1 MELRQYQ
8 YDAINSTYEAWRQG
22 SINVGLVIP
31 TGGGKTVVFS
41 DIIAKHTGPCIAIAH
56 RMELVSQISLTL
68 SRYGIRHNIIAQR
81 AAIRE
86 IVSLQIQEFGKR
98 YYDPSS
104 KCYVAGVDTLIR
116 LDPGTAWLKEITLVI
131 QDEGHHVL
139 KNNKWGTAASLFP
152 NALGLYPTATPCRT
166 DGRGL
171 GRHADGIID
180 CMVIG
185 PTMRTLIKD
194 GYLTDYRIFAPPSDL
209 DLSQVPISAGGD
221 YNNPKLR
228 DAVHKSHITG
238 DVVDHYLK
246 IAPGKLGIT
255 FAVDV
260 QSATEIAAAFRQQGI
275 PAESISAKTPDLL
288 RQTIMR
294 RFRNREILQIVNVD
308 LLGEGVDVP
317 ALEVVSMARP
327 TQSYGLYSQ
336 QFGRALRP
344 LPGKT
349 HAIII
354 DHVDNVKLHGLPD
367 APREWTL
374 DRRER
379 KVRSKLSDAIQV
391 KTCLNVNCF
400 SVYEA
405 YRKSCPY
412 CGYVTPPKERSSP
425 EHVEGDLYE
434 LDPSVL
440 AHLRG
445 EIARI
450 DDVARIPSGL
460 SIPAEL
466 AIKKRHKMRQ
476 EAQGELRSSISQWA
490 GYHHPKLS
498 DSEIYRLFFYTF
510 GTDILTAQ
518 TLNTA
523 DAEKLKNTID
533 EVVNRG

>member
-8 YDAINSTYEAWRQG
+8 YDAINDVYTSWRQG
-22 SINVGLVIP
+22 ARNVGLVIP

-41 DIIAKHTGPCIAIAH
+41 HIISNHKAPCIAIAH
-56 RMELVSQISLTL
+56 RMELVSQISITL
-68 SRYGIRHNIIAQR
+68 ARYGIRHNIIAQKSV
-81 AAIRE
+81 IRD
-86 IVSLQIQEFGKR
+86 IISLQVQETGKR
-98 YYDPSS
+98 YHDPSA
-104 KCYVAGVDTLIR
+104 KCIVAGVDTLIR
-116 LDPGTAWLKEITLVI
+116 LDEHTPWFKDITLVI
-131 QDEGHHVL
+131 QDEGHHPL
-139 KNNKWGTAASLFP
+139 RDNKWGKAASLFP

-166 DGRGL
+166 DGKGL

-180 CMVIG
+180 TMVIG
-185 PTMRTLIKD
+185 PPMRQLIKE

-209 DLSQVPISAGGD
+209 DLSSVPISAGGD
-221 YNNPKLR
+221 YNNPSLR
-228 DAVHKSHITG
+228 EAVHKSHITG

-246 IAPGKLGIT
+246 IAPGKLGVT

-260 QSATEIAAAFRQQGI
+260 KAATEIAMAFKQQGV
-275 PAESISAKTPDLL
+275 PAEAICAKTPDLL

-344 LPGKT
+344 LPGKS

-379 KVRSKLSDAIQV
+379 RARNKPQDAMQV
-391 KTCLNVNCF
+391 KTCLNVSCF

-405 YRKSCPY
+405 YRKTCPY
-412 CGYVTPPKERSSP
+412 CGYFTPPKERSSP

-434 LDPSVL
+434 LDPTVL
-440 AHLRG
+440 AQLRG
-445 EIARI
+445 EISRI

-460 SIPAEL
+460 TLPAEL

-476 EAQGELRSSISQWA
+476 EAQHELRASIAQWA
-490 GYHHPKLS
+490 GYHHPALN
-498 DSEIYRLFFYTF
+498 DAEIYRKFFYTF

-533 EVVNRG
+533 EMVNRG

>member
-8 YDAINSTYEAWRQG
+8 YDAINNVYNAWNQG
-22 SINVGLVIP
+22 SKNISLVIP
-31 TGGGKTVVFS
+31 TGGGKTIVFS
-41 DIIAKHTGPCIAIAH
+41 HILAHHKGYSIAIAH

-68 SRYGIRHNIIAQR
+68 ARYGVRHNIIAQKSV
-81 AAIRE
+81 IRE
-86 IVSLQIQEFGKR
+86 IVSMQVQEFGKR
-98 YYDPSS
+98 YHDPNAA
-104 KCYVAGVDTLIR
+104 CVVAGVDTLIR
-116 LDPGTAWLKEITLVI
+116 MDTNTPWFKKVTLVI
-131 QDEGHHVL
+131 QDEGHHPL
-139 KNNKWGTAASLFP
+139 RQNKWGTAASLFP

-166 DGRGL
+166 DGKGL

-180 CMVIG
+180 AMILG
-185 PTMRTLIKD
+185 PSMRELIKI

-209 DLSQVPISAGGD
+209 DLSQVPISSGGD
-221 YNNPKLR
+221 YSNPKLR
-228 DAVHKSHITG
+228 EAVHKSHITG

-260 QSATEIAAAFRQQGI
+260 QSATDISLAFKQQGV
-275 PAESISAKTPDLL
+275 PSEAISAKTPDLL
-288 RQTIMR
+288 RQNIMR

-317 ALEVVSMARP
+317 SLEVVSMARP

-344 LPGKT
+344 LPGKS

-367 APREWTL
+367 SPREWTL

-379 KVRSKLSDAIQV
+379 RSKGKSTSI

-405 YRKSCPY
+405 YRKACPY
-412 CGYVTPPKERSSP
+412 CNYVTTPKERSLP

-434 LDPSVL
+434 LDPTVL

-445 EIARI
+445 EIERI
-450 DDVARIPSGL
+450 DGVVRIPQGL
-460 SIPAEL
+460 SVPAEL
-466 AIKKRHKMRQ
+466 SIKKRHRARQ
-476 EAQGELRSSISQWA
+476 ESQQELRKSIAQWA
-490 GYHHPKLS
+490 GYHHPSLN
-498 DSEIYRLFFYTF
+498 DSEIYRLFFHTF
-510 GTDILTAQ
+510 GTDIMTAQ

-533 EVVNRG
+533 EMVNKI

>member
-8 YDAINSTYEAWRQG
+8 YDAINDVYTSWQQG
-22 SINVGLVIP
+22 ARNVGLVIP

-41 DIIAKHTGPCIAIAH
+41 HIISNHKAPCIAIAH
-56 RMELVSQISLTL
+56 RMELVSQISITL
-68 SRYGIRHNIIAQR
+68 ARYGIRHNIIAQKSI
-81 AAIRE
+81 IRD
-86 IVSLQIQEFGKR
+86 IISLQVQETGKR
-98 YYDPSS
+98 YYDPSA
-104 KCYVAGVDTLIR
+104 KCIVAGVDTLIR
-116 LDPGTAWLKEITLVI
+116 LDEHTPWFKDITLVI
-131 QDEGHHVL
+131 QDEGHHPL
-139 KNNKWGTAASLFP
+139 RDNKWGKAASLFP

-166 DGRGL
+166 DGKGL

-180 CMVIG
+180 TMVIG
-185 PTMRTLIKD
+185 PPMRQLIKE

-209 DLSQVPISAGGD
+209 DLSSVPISAGGD
-221 YNNPKLR
+221 YSNPKLR

-246 IAPGKLGIT
+246 IAPGKLGVT

-260 QSATEIAAAFRQQGI
+260 QAATDIAAAFRQQGV
-275 PAESISAKTPDLL
+275 PAEAISAKTPDLL

-294 RFRNREILQIVNVD
+294 KFRNRELLQIVNVD

-344 LPGKT
+344 LPGKS

-354 DHVDNVKLHGLPD
+354 DHVDNVKMHGLPD

-379 KVRSKLSDAIQV
+379 RARSIQADVIQV

-405 YRKSCPY
+405 YRKACPY

-434 LDPSVL
+434 LDPTVL

-445 EIARI
+445 EIERI

-460 SIPAEL
+460 SVPAEL

-476 EAQGELRSSISQWA
+476 EAQRELRASIAQWA
-490 GYHHPKLS
+490 GYHHPALS
-498 DSEIYRLFFYTF
+498 DSEIYRKFFYTF

-533 EVVNRG
+533 ELVNKS

>member
-8 YDAINSTYEAWRQG
+8 YDAINDVYTAWQSG
-22 SINVGLVIP
+22 HKNISLVIP

-41 DIIAKHTGPCIAIAH
+41 YIIANHKAPCIAIAH

-68 SRYGIRHNIIAQR
+68 SKYGVRHNILAQKSV
-81 AAIRE
+81 IRE
-86 IVSLQIQEFGKR
+86 IVSMQVQEFGKR
-98 YYDPSS
+98 YYDPNA
-104 KCYVAGVDTLIR
+104 KCIVAGVDTLIR
-116 LDPGTAWLKEITLVI
+116 LDPSTPWFKEITLVV
-131 QDEGHHVL
+131 QDEGHHPL
-139 KNNKWGTAASLFP
+139 RENKWGTAASLFP
-152 NALGLYPTATPCRT
+152 NAIGLYPTATPCRT
-166 DGRGL
+166 DGKGL

-180 CMVIG
+180 YMVIG
-185 PTMRTLIKD
+185 PSMRELIKV

-209 DLSQVPISAGGD
+209 DLSAVPISSGGD
-221 YNNPKLR
+221 YSNPKLR
-228 DAVHKSHITG
+228 EAVHKSHITG

-260 QSATEIAAAFRQQGI
+260 KSATDIALAFKQQGV
-275 PAESISAKTPDLL
+275 PAEAISAKTPDLL

-294 RFRNREILQIVNVD
+294 KFRNREILQIVNVD

-344 LPGKT
+344 LPGKS

-379 KVRSKLSDAIQV
+379 RARSKSNDAMAV
-391 KTCLNVNCF
+391 KTCLNIGCF

-412 CGYVTPPKERSSP
+412 CGYTTPPKERSSP

-434 LDPSVL
+434 LDPTVL

-445 EIARI
+445 EIKRI

-460 SIPAEL
+460 TLPAEL
-466 AIKKRHKMRQ
+466 AIKKRHRARQ
-476 EAQGELRSSISQWA
+476 EAQQALRNSIAQWA
-490 GYHHPKLS
+490 GYHHPALS
-498 DSEIYRLFFYTF
+498 DAEIYRKFFYTF

-533 EVVNRG
+533 EIVNKG